1 MALLDISMVTQ
12 ALIALI
18 RESFNLSPAW
28 STAPPTIS
36 PEPPDRVNGDG
47 LGFYLYHISEDAH
60 YKNLPSSGNGTP
72 PVRYVPMALNLFYQ
86 LSASSSAN
94 DGSGALL
101 EQQMMGIAI
110 KAFHDYPS
118 INDTTT
124 INGTTIF
131 PALLRGSNNC
141 MKIVL
146 QPVLPNEAVN
156 YWTAGTSSL
165 NLAAYYQVYVIL
177 LEPEQIQSR
186 SGRVLAYGVHTFLEG
201 APRLENSE
209 NRLSFT
215 IPGET
220 EPREVTLRPA
230 QVPVG
235 DRITFTGTGLIG
247 DRVSLFLKNIRWADP
262 VEADPAWAIA
272 ATADEIT
279 ADVQETASTEDIFP
293 GVYSGF
299 VKVTRQR
306 TLPGGEIRGFDHNSN
321 ECPFMISPR
330 IDNISAPD
338 PNNILTVRG
347 YIFRHAALPVS
358 AVSVYLSDAR
368 LTWRSPPNPLNPGEF
383 TVADPPPGEILP
395 ILQFRLPAGLV
406 SGQVVPVRIFING
419 AESPPNWITIS

>member
-1 MALLDISMVTQ
+1 MALSDLSLVTQ
-12 ALIALI
+12 ALITLI
-18 RESFNLSPAW
+18 RESFNVSPAW
-28 STAPPTIS
+28 STAPPTIA
-36 PEPPDRVNGDG
+36 PEPPDRVSGDG
-47 LGFYLYHISEDAH
+47 LGFYLYHISEDGH
-60 YKNLPSSGNGTP
+60 YKNLPLPGNETP

-110 KAFHDYPS
+110 KAFHDYPF
-118 INDTTT
+118 INDTTA

-131 PALLRGSNNC
+131 PALLRGSNNR

-146 QPVLPNEAVN
+146 QPIQPNEAVN
-156 YWTAGTSSL
+156 YWTAGTSPL
-165 NLAAYYQVYVIL
+165 NLAAYYQVSVIL

-186 SGRVLAYGVHTFLEG
+186 SGRVLAYSVYTFLKG

-209 NRLSFT
+209 NALSFT
-215 IPGET
+215 IPGES

-235 DRITFTGTGLIG
+235 DRITFTGTGLGG

-279 ADVQETASTEDIFP
+279 ADVQETAFTEVVLP
-293 GVYSGF
+293 GVYSAF
-299 VKVTRQR
+299 ITVTRQR

-338 PNNILTVRG
+338 PNNIVTVRG
-347 YIFRHAALPVS
+347 YIFRHTAFPVS
-358 AVSVYLSDAR
+358 AVSVYLSDVR
-368 LTWRSPPNPLNPGEF
+368 LTWRSPTNPLTPGDF
-383 TVADPPPGEILP
+383 TVADPPPGETLP
-395 ILQFRLPAGLV
+395 VLQFRLPSGLV
-406 SGQVVPVRIFING
+406 SGQVVPVRIFVNG
-419 AESPPNWITIS
+419 AESPPEWITIP